1 MPKFREELLKKPDI
15 DLQLIADAHSGNE
28 IGSDAKIILHERESL
43 RKKEESEK
51 QDEVNRESLLIAKEA
66 NLIALD
72 AKTWAIIAA
81 IIAAIAI
88 YFAK

>member
-1 MPKFREELLKKPDI
+1 MPQFREDFLKKSDI
-15 DLQLIADAHSGNE
+15 DLQIIVDAHGCNE

-51 QDEVNRESLLIAKEA
+51 QDEVNRVSLLIAKEA
-66 NLIALD
+66 NRIALD
-72 AKTWAIIAA
+72 AKVWAIIAA